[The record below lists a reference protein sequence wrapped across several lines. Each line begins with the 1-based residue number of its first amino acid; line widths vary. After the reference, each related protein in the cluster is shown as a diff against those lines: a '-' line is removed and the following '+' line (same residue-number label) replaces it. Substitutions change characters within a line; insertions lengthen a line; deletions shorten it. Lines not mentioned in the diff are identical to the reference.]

1 MAINESIK
9 DTRDTLAGG
18 LKSVIQDAQDLVDTT
33 GNHEDHGDDRYTLA
47 RERLK
52 AALQTAKSEL
62 PKVTKKAVE
71 KSKHAAHVTDEY
83 VGGNPWK
90 AVGVAAAIGL
100 LVGVVIGRGK

>member
-1 MAINESIK
+1 MAINNESVK
-9 DTRDTLAGG
+9 DARDNLAGG

-33 GNHEDHGDDRYTLA
+33 GDHVEDRYQQA

-100 LVGVVIGRGK
+100 LAGVVIGRSK

>member
-1 MAINESIK
+1 MAINTESLK
-9 DTRDTLAGG
+9 DGRDNLSGG
-18 LKSVIQDAQDLVDTT
+18 LKSVMQDAQDLVDAT
-33 GNHEDHGDDRYTLA
+33 GEEADDRFKAA
-47 RERLK
+47 REKLK

-83 VGGNPWK
+83 VGGNPWT

-100 LVGVVIGRGK
+100 LAGVIIGRSK

>member
-1 MAINESIK
+1 MAINNESIK
-9 DTRDTLAGG
+9 DSRDSLGGG
-18 LKSVIQDAQDLVDTT
+18 LKSVMQDAQDLIDTT
-33 GNHEDHGDDRYTLA
+33 GDQVDDRFKVA
-47 RERLK
+47 REKLK
-52 AALQTAKSEL
+52 VALQNAKSEL

-100 LVGVVIGRGK
+100 LAGIVIGRSK

>member
-1 MAINESIK
+1 MAINNESIK
-9 DTRDTLAGG
+9 DGRENLGGG
-18 LKSVIQDAQDLVDTT
+18 LKSVMQDAQDLIDAT
-33 GNHEDHGDDRYTLA
+33 GDQVDDRFKVA
-47 RERLK
+47 REKLK
-52 AALQTAKSEL
+52 AALQSAKSEL

-100 LVGVVIGRGK
+100 LAGIVIGRSK